1 MATPF
6 TETSVQH
13 ACFPKMSEDL
23 KKRLEFPNS
32 LIQTQAVTQLIASVL
47 KENVSLGKIK
57 QSSNQTP
64 ALNILWEK
72 CCSNNVVVRTAC
84 CEALVLL
91 VEQDHADFDY
101 VLNGILNLIP
111 SAGTVQGLLKC
122 VWRLLYTQARNA
134 EKDGEHKDLG
144 IYKIWVPQPCDL
156 CSGELRSHF
165 TAELQVG
172 VTSPPSQ
179 QQNNGGGAG

>member
-1 MATPF
+1 
-6 TETSVQH
+6 
-13 ACFPKMSEDL
+13 MSEDL

-156 CSGELRSHF
+156 CSDKLQSHF

-179 QQNNGGGAG
+179 QQNNGKGAG